1 MINRR
6 TFLAGIAVLA
16 APLAGAQSPGKLPRI
31 GVLSAA
37 SSSAEFP
44 EKQTLQ
50 GLRELGWIEGKNVVI
65 EYRYAGGD
73 PTLLSQFASELAG
86 LKLDVIVTFSAGV
99 GAAKRATGTIPVV
112 FGTSQ
117 NPVGMAYVASLARP
131 GGNLTGVT
139 YLTDE
144 LSAKRLELL
153 KESIP
158 RISRAAILWD
168 PAHID
173 NEFKGMQAAAPGLGV
188 RLQSLEIPRPARP
201 DEVERAIRSALDG
214 RAEALLLAPGG
225 FTILHRKRIIALATK
240 SNLPVISA
248 WGIFADDGALFTYG
262 PNLVDITRRIAVHVD
277 KILKGDKPENLPV
290 EGPTT
295 FELVLNMKTAKAL
308 GITIPPS
315 ILVRA
320 DRVIE

>member
-16 APLAGAQSPGKLPRI
+16 ASPASAQTPGKLPRM

-50 GLRELGWIEGKNVVI
+50 ALRELGWAEGKNVVI
-65 EYRYAGGD
+65 EYRYAAGD
-73 PTLLSQFASELAG
+73 PVQLSQLASELVS
-86 LKLDVIVTFSAGV
+86 LKVDVIVTFSAGV
-99 GAAKRATGTIPVV
+99 GAAKRATGTIPIV

-139 YLTDE
+139 FLTDE

-158 RISRAAILWD
+158 RISRAAILWE

-225 FTILHRKRIIALATK
+225 FTILHRKRIIALAAK
-240 SNLPVISA
+240 SRLPVISA
-248 WGIFADDGALFTYG
+248 WSIFADDGAFFTYG
-262 PNLVDITRRIAVHVD
+262 PNLVDISRRIAVHVD

-295 FELVLNMKTAKAL
+295 FELVINMKTAKAL
-308 GITIPPS
+308 GIAIPPS
-315 ILVRA
+315 ILIRA
-320 DRVIE
+320 DKVIE